1 MNIIDDLSYNCGFLD
16 ITAGPMFSGKTSKLV
31 QLYKQFT
38 FCGISTLVINHLDD
52 KVRYSNTQLS
62 THDNNRIDCIMVKD
76 LNEIIDLTK
85 TSSVG
90 IAVEDFK
97 KSKIILINEIQFF
110 QEELVEWIKIAI
122 DIHHKHIY
130 VCGLDGDFQRKKFGN
145 WIEELL
151 PFCDSYIKLSSFCID
166 CKKKK
171 AIFTHRLSSE
181 TTQKVIGTDC
191 YVPLCRFCY
200 NAKNKCTPH
209 I

>member
-1 MNIIDDLSYNCGFLD
+1 
-16 ITAGPMFSGKTSKLV
+16 
-31 QLYKQFT
+31 
-38 FCGISTLVINHLDD
+38 
-52 KVRYSNTQLS
+52 
-62 THDNNRIDCIMVKD
+62 MVKD

-85 TSSVG
+85 TSSLG

-191 YVPLCRFCY
+191 YVPLCRFIVSSLIFFHKILVLSIASSFELVLLL
-200 NAKNKCTPH
+200 NSDSPINVFFNESFSFLFSLTVS
-209 I
+209 